1 MSFRDF
7 QSCGTTRVSEHV
19 TYTPDAAH
27 CVFRYDDFMG
37 TMKVSGKRMDVL
49 VLESTGLPM
58 GDSWLVE
65 LKDYRRLTRRPNP
78 ENSIGLPMTV
88 GRKIADTHRFL
99 ESAACPPKLSADY
112 RSCSRVHFCLHMEL
126 PAQKNVAP
134 PFLGDYRALVSLAA
148 GLSSGR
154 LAIPTPNHSRVELLN
169 ADIINRSKTYPWS
182 VELD

>member
-7 QSCGTTRVSEHV
+7 QSSGTTRVSEHV

-27 CVFRYDDFMG
+27 CVFRYDDFMD

-65 LKDYRRLTRRPNP
+65 LKDYRRFNNHPNK
-78 ENSIGLPMTV
+78 ENCSGLPLTLAA
-88 GRKIADTHRFL
+88 KIADSHRFL
-99 ESAACPPKLSADY
+99 VSSVCPHELSESYLAGAQI
-112 RSCSRVHFCLHMEL
+112 HFCLHMEL
-126 PAQKNVAP
+126 PAAGSVAP
-134 PFLGDYRALVSLAA
+134 PFLNDYRALVSIAA
-148 GLSSGR
+148 NLSSGR
-154 LAIPTPNHSRVELLN
+154 WPIPTPNHTRVELLN